1 MPDPSIA
8 TRDRRG
14 GLIHKEEAGHSDL
27 ACLAETGIPFRANK
41 LTAFFTGDETL
52 CSVAPSPS
60 NVGLYVYSHV
70 KKKIL
75 PRSFK
80 RSAQPCVV
88 TQI

>member
-60 NVGLYVYSHV
+60 NV